1 MAAKIRQNDEV
12 IVLAGKD
19 KGKRGKV
26 TKVLPNGK
34 VFVEGVNIITKHEKP
49 VPALGKAGGLVK
61 KKLLLMLLILRFSIQ
76 NKQS

>member
-34 VFVEGVNIITKHEKP
+34 VFVEGINSSLNMKNQF
-49 VPALGKAGGLVK
+49 
-61 KKLLLMLLILRFSIQ
+61 LL
-76 NKQS
+76 

>member
-34 VFVEGVNIITKHEKP
+34 VFVEGINIITKHENQFLLQDK
-49 VPALGKAGGLVK
+49 LVV
-61 KKLLLMLLILRFSIQ
+61 Q
-76 NKQS
+76 

>member
-26 TKVLPNGK
+26 TNQTVKCLLKVSTSSLNMK
-34 VFVEGVNIITKHEKP
+34 NQF
-49 VPALGKAGGLVK
+49 
-61 KKLLLMLLILRFSIQ
+61 LL
-76 NKQS
+76 